1 MKNLLL
7 DPSLTRQ
14 FFVGFDPLLQE
25 FEKKL
30 NTVQD
35 KFPPHDIIQVSE
47 NQFQI
52 VLAVAGFTKDD
63 VKISLEKTR
72 LSISGTKLKE
82 SEVQYLYKGISNRSF
97 SRDFILQD
105 DVKVGNAKLEDGILI
120 INLER
125 IVPKEDKPRL
135 IKLD

>member
-1 MKNLLL
+1 M
-7 DPSLTRQ
+7 
-14 FFVGFDPLLQE
+14 
-25 FEKKL
+25 
-30 NTVQD
+30 
-35 KFPPHDIIQVSE
+35 
-47 NQFQI
+47 
-52 VLAVAGFTKDD
+52 
-63 VKISLEKTR
+63 
-72 LSISGTKLKE
+72 
-82 SEVQYLYKGISNRSF
+82 QYLYKGISNRSF